1 MKKAPKDI
9 QMLGSQMTLEGTLV
23 FEGTMIINGHVK
35 GTIESKEGTIIIGE
49 KAVIHADIYVH
60 NAKVSGE
67 VRGSVHASDR
77 IELHPPARVYGN
89 LTAPVVLMDAGVIF
103 DGKCTT
109 APEKDAGKYVSQVT
123 EKRPEGKAKVKNG
136 SEKLKEMPDSAMGVK
151 LGAETTV
158 S

>member
-9 QMLGSQMTLEGTLV
+9 QMLGPQMTLEGTLV

-35 GTIESKEGTIIIGE
+35 GTVESKEGTIIIGE
-49 KAVIHADIYVH
+49 QAVIHADIYVH

-67 VRGSVHASDR
+67 VRGSVQASER

-89 LTAPVVLMDAGVIF
+89 LTAPVVLIDAGVTF

-109 APEKDAGKYVSQVT
+109 APEKDAGNHVSQAA
-123 EKRPEGKAKVKNG
+123 EKRLGEKAKAKKG
-136 SEKLKEMPDSAMGVK
+136 SEKIKDLSNAAMGTK
-151 LGAETTV
+151 LNAETTA